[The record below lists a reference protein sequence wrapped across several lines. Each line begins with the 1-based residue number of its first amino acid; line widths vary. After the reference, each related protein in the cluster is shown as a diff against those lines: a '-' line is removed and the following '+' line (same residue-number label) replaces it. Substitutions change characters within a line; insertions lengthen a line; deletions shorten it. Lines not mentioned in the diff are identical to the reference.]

1 MAAPWEE
8 RRLLLATVGTRGW
21 PQSWVIVVALLHVEP
36 QLKNSNLFI
45 YTFQKITYKDI
56 IAVYKSEG
64 SAEDAP
70 AAVGFKHV

>member
-1 MAAPWEE
+1 MGGTPAVVSYS
-8 RRLLLATVGTRGW
+8 RHTRVATVLGNF
-21 PQSWVIVVALLHVEP
+21 VVALLHVEP